1 MLRLPRSDIIKIQ
14 VPNLRGERFVNMKTK
29 AVIFA
34 LCAIILMIGIVGCDR
49 SSGDSVSALTWLRDW
64 DEAKKQAQEQDKPI
78 MINCYT
84 DVCPACRE
92 LDSKTFT
99 DIELGAFLSDNF
111 INLKSNANDSGLCT
125 NYGVFGV
132 PTTVFTEPDGE
143 YIGEIRGYYPP
154 KQFFIGVQEAVNR
167 WENIAELGNQ

>member
-1 MLRLPRSDIIKIQ
+1 M
-14 VPNLRGERFVNMKTK
+14 NTK

-34 LCAIILMIGIVGCDR
+34 LCVTILMIVIVGCDR

-64 DEAKKQAQEQDKPI
+64 DEAKIQAQEQDKPI

-99 DIELGAFLSDNF
+99 DIDLGAFLDDNF
-111 INLKSNANDSGLCT
+111 INLKSNANSSGLCT
-125 NYGVFGV
+125 EYGVFGV

-154 KQFFIGVQEAVNR
+154 GQFMIGVQEAVSR
-167 WENIAELGNQ
+167 WDNIIELGDQ

>member
-1 MLRLPRSDIIKIQ
+1 
-14 VPNLRGERFVNMKTK
+14 MKAK
-29 AVIFA
+29 AVNFA
-34 LCAIILMIGIVGCDR
+34 LCAIILVIGIVGCDR
-49 SSGDSVSALTWLRDW
+49 SSDDSISALTWLRDW
-64 DEAKKQAQEQDKPI
+64 DEAKQQAQEQDKPI

-111 INLKSNANDSGLCT
+111 INLKSNANKSGLCT
-125 NYGVFGV
+125 DYDVFGV

-143 YIGEIRGYYPP
+143 YIGEIRGYVPP
-154 KQFFIGVQEAVNR
+154 HKFMSGVQEAIKR
-167 WENIAELGNQ
+167 WESIAESGDQ